1 MTRRLRQ
8 TSEAL
13 SALRT
18 RLLVDASPEAQ
29 ARAIASMS
37 PLDALKFDAD
47 FETWAHRNQL
57 PPPEDGWRVWLMM
70 AGRGFGK
77 TRAGAEWICRLA
89 AGKAG
94 VRIALVGANIAD
106 ARSVM
111 VEGVSGILKVSR
123 AHRRRVKW
131 EPSLNRL
138 TWPNGSV
145 AELYSGD
152 NADGLRGPEFDFAW
166 CDELAKWRQ
175 GEEAWANVQFALRRG
190 PRPRALVTT
199 TPRSCDALKAVMG
212 QPATVIT
219 RGRTSDNINLDE
231 GVIAQ
236 LTAAYAGTRIGRQEL
251 DGEMLDDFEGALW
264 TRELI
269 ERSRAQPLMLGC
281 DATGDEGAAAAG
293 MLRQAFGVPTP
304 MQAFERIVVG
314 VDPPAGASA
323 ASDACGIVVVGEAA
337 GVLHV
342 LADASVQG
350 LSPEGWS
357 NRVAA
362 TAARWG
368 TSRVVAEANNG
379 GAMVGSVL
387 LAADSGLNVRLVH
400 ASIGKSAR
408 AEPVALR
415 FEKGSAKLA
424 GYFPELEA
432 QLCGMIAGGGYEG
445 PGRSPDRADAMVWA
459 MTALGESR
467 SGVPRVRRL

>member
-8 TSEAL
+8 TSKTLGEQ
-13 SALRT
+13 RM
-18 RLLVDASPEAQ
+18 RLLTEASPEAQ

-37 PLDALKFDAD
+37 PMDALKFDAD

-57 PPPEDGWRVWLMM
+57 PPPEDGWRTWLMM

-94 VRIALVGANIAD
+94 IRIALVGAHIAD

-111 VEGVSGILKVSR
+111 VEGVSGILKVSK

-175 GEEAWANVQFALRRG
+175 GQEAWANLQFALRRG

-199 TPRSCDALKAVMG
+199 TPRSCDALKTIIG
-212 QPATVIT
+212 QPATVVT
-219 RGRTSDNINLDE
+219 QGRTSDNINLDE
-231 GVIAQ
+231 RVIAQ
-236 LTAAYAGTRIGRQEL
+236 LTATYAGTRIGRQEL
-251 DGEMLDDFEGALW
+251 DGEMLDDVEGALW

-269 ERSRAQPLMLGC
+269 EAARTPVDFAR
-281 DATGDEGAAAAG
+281 DERNFA
-293 MLRQAFGVPTP
+293 
-304 MQAFERIVVG
+304 RIVVG
-314 VDPPAGASA
+314 VDPPAGAGA
-323 ASDACGIVVVGEAA
+323 KSDACGIVVVGDAA

-350 LSPEGWS
+350 LSPDGWA

-368 TSRVVAEANNG
+368 TIRVVAEANNG

-400 ASIGKSAR
+400 ASIGKCAR

-415 FEKGSAKLA
+415 FEKGSARLA
-424 GYFPELEA
+424 GKFPELEA